1 MGWSAT
7 CRWAV
12 VAGVAVSGATAMAQQ
27 GRVDPGLREYQ
38 ANCAACHGVS
48 GKGDGPYNEL
58 LKRSATDLSTLSR
71 RNGGVFPVARLYEV
85 IEGAG
90 TGHGSREMPIFG
102 QSYRVR
108 AGEYYADMPYDPEPF
123 VRGRILSL
131 IEYLNRLQVK

>member
-1 MGWSAT
+1 MGW
-7 CRWAV
+7 
-12 VAGVAVSGATAMAQQ
+12 
-27 GRVDPGLREYQ
+27 
-38 ANCAACHGVS
+38 
-48 GKGDGPYNEL
+48 
-58 LKRSATDLSTLSR
+58 
-71 RNGGVFPVARLYEV
+71 VFPVARLYEV